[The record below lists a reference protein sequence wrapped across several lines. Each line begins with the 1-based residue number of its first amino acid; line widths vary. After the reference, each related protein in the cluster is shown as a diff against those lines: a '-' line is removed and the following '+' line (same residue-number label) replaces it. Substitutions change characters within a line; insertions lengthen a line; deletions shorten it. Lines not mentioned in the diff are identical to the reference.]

1 MALLKSQV
9 GIPTITRASG
19 PVDLAAEARKAR
31 LRLYPLTVLYTA
43 YGLGVIGLGL
53 ATSRH
58 PMAAL
63 GCVAAG
69 VVAWTLVE
77 YLAHRFVL
85 HGPFADGPGWW
96 QRRLHRAF
104 DHLHVEHHA
113 RPWDGNHVSGT
124 LKDTGAAVAVVGA
137 LSFVAPLG
145 TLPVFWA
152 ALVQSYV
159 VEEWIH
165 HSVHY
170 ASVYGLTGPYWRSIV
185 RHHAFHHGARGTNVA
200 FGLSSGAWD
209 FVLGTRAGDAAR
221 PPSAAHHESA
231 LT

>member
-1 MALLKSQV
+1 MRLLKSRV
-9 GIPTITRASG
+9 GIPALARMPG
-19 PVDLAAEARKAR
+19 PIDLAAEARKAR
-31 LRLYPLTVLYTA
+31 WRLYPLSVMYSTYALA
-43 YGLGVIGLGL
+43 VIGL
-53 ATSRH
+53 AFARSRSTI
-58 PMAAL
+58 PVL
-63 GCVAAG
+63 GFAAAG
-69 VVAWTLVE
+69 VFAWTLVE

-85 HGPFADGPGWW
+85 HGPFADGPGWL

-124 LKDTGAAVAVVGA
+124 LMDTGASVAIVGA
-137 LSFVAPLG
+137 LSFVGPLG

-170 ASVYGLTGPYWRSIV
+170 ASVYRLTGPYWRSIV

-200 FGLSSGAWD
+200 FGLSSSAWD

-221 PPSAAHHESA
+221 PPSTAQREGA